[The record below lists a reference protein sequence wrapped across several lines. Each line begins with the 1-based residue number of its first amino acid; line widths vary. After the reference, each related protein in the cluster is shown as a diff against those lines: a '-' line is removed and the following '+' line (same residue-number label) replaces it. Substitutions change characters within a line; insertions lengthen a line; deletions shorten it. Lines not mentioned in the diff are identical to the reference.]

1 MSGSAQHWDAAYAL
15 GDTTRSWYQERAQ
28 QSLEMLDRCGVA
40 TSDSLVDV
48 GGGASVLVDDLL
60 GIGFVDV
67 TVLDISAAALEVAR
81 TRLGTSSAS
90 VTWLAENLLD
100 WQPMRTFDV
109 WHDRA
114 VLHFLTEQDDRS
126 RYCAALDAATVP
138 GSVAVIATFAPEGPE
153 RCSGLPVRRYG
164 FDDLQALLGSRWS
177 LLSNAREAHTTPS
190 GGDQPFTWAAFRRL

>member
-15 GDTTRSWYQERAQ
+15 GETTRSWYQERAQ
-28 QSLEMLDRCGVA
+28 QSVEMLDRCGVA

-60 GIGFVDV
+60 GLGFVDV
-67 TVLDISAAALEVAR
+67 TVLDISGAALDVAR
-81 TRLGTSSAS
+81 TRLGASSTS
-90 VTWLAENLLD
+90 VTWLTENLLD

-114 VLHFLTEQDDRS
+114 VLHFLTEQEDRS
-126 RYCAALDAATVP
+126 RYCAVLDAATEP
-138 GSVAVIATFAPEGPE
+138 GSVAVIATFAPDGPE
-153 RCSGLPVRRYG
+153 RCSGLPVRRYDI
-164 FDDLQALLGSRWS
+164 DDLQALLGSRWS
-177 LLSNAREAHTTPS
+177 LASNDREAHTTPS